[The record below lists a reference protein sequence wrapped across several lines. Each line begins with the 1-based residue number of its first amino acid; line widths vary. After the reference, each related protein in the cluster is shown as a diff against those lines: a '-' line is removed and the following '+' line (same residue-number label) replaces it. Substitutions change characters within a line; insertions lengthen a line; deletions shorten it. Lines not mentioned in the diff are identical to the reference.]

1 MPRATR
7 YYNVTTV
14 PQPGLNNRT
23 RTVPA
28 GCVVGGSSA
37 VNGMI
42 FDRGSAE
49 DYDAWNL
56 VAGEWQEE
64 YAEEW
69 SWDNLLPYFK
79 KSVTFHP
86 PDERMQEEYGIT
98 YDVEAAY
105 GGDTPI
111 HSSYAPFQ
119 WPAQSKSCSARQEL
133 SQDRVYLHHD
143 KNSCGTPSSRSTASS
158 SRLRARTVMQSAS
171 SGSPIPSIPAP
182 EPAAMRAWVTIPTR
196 VAPTSER
203 TSTCCLLT
211 A

>member
-1 MPRATR
+1 MCSIATVLVLEYGYLDSSPAITTVGPPIGEQPEGHEIPRATR

-42 FDRGSAE
+42 FDRGTAE

-56 VAGEWQEE
+56 VAGEWREE

-86 PDERMQEEYGIT
+86 PDERMQEEYGLT
-98 YDVEAAY
+98 SNVEAAY

-111 HSSYAPFQ
+111 HSSFAPFQ
-119 WPAQSKSCSARQEL
+119 WPAQSKS
-133 SQDRVYLHHD
+133 
-143 KNSCGTPSSRSTASS
+143 
-158 SRLRARTVMQSAS
+158 
-171 SGSPIPSIPAP
+171 AP
-182 EPAAMRAWVTIPTR
+182 LPVIPTGASQNR
-196 VAPTSER
+196 VSTYTVTR
-203 TSTCCLLT
+203 THVGRLQVGQRR
-211 A
+211 

>member
-1 MPRATR
+1 MLVPILATVLVIEYGYLDSSAAITTVGMPTGTPEGHQMPSATR

-49 DYDAWNL
+49 DYDSWVWA
-56 VAGEWQEE
+56 AGPEHEEE

-69 SWDNLLPYFK
+69 GWDNLLPYFK

-86 PDERMQEEYGIT
+86 PDERMEDEYGIT

-105 GGDTPI
+105 GGETPI

-119 WPAQSKSCSARQEL
+119 WPAQSKC
-133 SQDRVYLHHD
+133 
-143 KNSCGTPSSRSTASS
+143 
-158 SRLRARTVMQSAS
+158 
-171 SGSPIPSIPAP
+171 
-182 EPAAMRAWVTIPTR
+182 
-196 VAPTSER
+196 
-203 TSTCCLLT
+203 
-211 A
+211 